1 MDEDFDLGGFDEAYD
16 ISDFGDDQAFSMDD
30 RAPVTTMFGGGDY
43 VDTGAGGGDS
53 IASILNPALGG
64 GNRTNITNV
73 GGGSNL
79 VYDPAFAAAIDIRRN
94 IDPTLNLGGTGG
106 VMVPASLRPQIPG
119 EFMTTP
125 LGEADMVRP
134 MFFSQGEKFLQ
145 QTLPEIVKSGPIAR
159 LARGIGSI
167 FQDGLDFA
175 KDAAGGIKLPSLSTM
190 FPDTGG
196 DSEPTVNR
204 TAKVEEEKEPEFVRE
219 DVEGVPRFGTRTM
232 DELQLIPD
240 NVVVPAETYGGI
252 ATINPN
258 NFMEGYRSIGDA
270 LNNLQLIPSE
280 FRDVPTDLGS
290 GMRIAPGSGANRFK
304 FTTSTGANLPGLNPL
319 GNIFDI
325 IDARNLEKEVGRLT
339 NEEREFLAGRRN
351 RIVGTKPVFMG
362 GTPSIFRDVSNRPIF
377 DPGFMGV

>member
-1 MDEDFDLGGFDEAYD
+1 VDEDFDLGGFDEAYD